1 MNYCSHCGAEVILKI
16 PQDDDRQRYVCI
28 SCETIHYQNPKV
40 VTGCIPVWNDEVLLC
55 KRAIEPRFG
64 LWTLPAGF
72 MELGETTVEA
82 ALRETLEEANARVNI
97 QNLYVVINLP
107 HVNQVYMMFRSQ
119 LLDLDFAPG
128 KESLEAELFHEQ
140 AIPWESLA
148 FGAIRQTLDIFFRD
162 RQRGEYPLHI
172 GDILKNRDGY
182 SFRFSPID
190 KSES

>member
-97 QNLYVVINLP
+97 QNLYVVIHLP

-148 FGAIRQTLDIFFRD
+148 FGAIRQTLDFFFRD
-162 RQRGEYPLHI
+162 RQNGEYPLHI

-190 KSES
+190 KSDS